1 MGDLIGV
8 LRGRV
13 DDNAQTV
20 VDTCASEVPEY
31 GRTVTNPVDYARM
44 LEFSVFI
51 RRRTLEL
58 VTTDHPLTED
68 DLAVVRT
75 IGEERGEKGMSR
87 SALDRVLALHAT
99 ASLREIHETAGPKDL
114 RDAMHLLAWL
124 SPQGAAGQ
132 QAYTIGFL
140 KAQKRYLPIVEQTRQ
155 FAEMAMAGDPA
166 TARYAQEIG
175 LTPTTDY
182 RVVAVRTTTDLVGP
196 GADEVLNVAWHR
208 HRTPATWRTSEL
220 VAVMPADQNGILAL
234 VQDIAGLSGPIAVG
248 TAVGPVTTLADTV
261 ALARRVSGVV
271 RAEPV
276 PQRLYTVADVFIE
289 IGVAGLA
296 DIDRWLRHI
305 ACQLTTGP
313 DLLATLSA
321 YYRHD
326 LNRTETAAALNIHPR
341 TLDYR
346 LRRTRELIGL
356 DPASTHGIRVLT
368 TAVQRADPVAH
379 QG

>member
-1 MGDLIGV
+1 MGDLIAL
-8 LRGRV
+8 LRNRV
-13 DDNAQTV
+13 GDNAKTV
-20 VDTCASEVPEY
+20 VETCASEVPEY
-31 GRTVTNPVDYARM
+31 GRTVTDPVDYAQM
-44 LEFSVFI
+44 LEFAVFI
-51 RRRTLEL
+51 RRRTLDL

-68 DLAVVRT
+68 DLTVVRT
-75 IGEERGEKGMSR
+75 VGEERGEKGMSR
-87 SALDRVLALHAT
+87 SSLDRVLALHAT
-99 ASLREIHETAGPKDL
+99 ASLREIHETAGAKDL

-132 QAYTIGFL
+132 QAYTLGFL

-155 FAEMAMAGDPA
+155 FAEMATAGDPA

-175 LTPTTDY
+175 LTATDDY
-182 RVVAVRTTTDLVGP
+182 RVVAVRTAPPLAP
-196 GADEVLNVAWHR
+196 QADEVLNAAWHR
-208 HRTPATWRTSEL
+208 HRTAATWRSGEL
-220 VAVMPADQNGILAL
+220 ICVIPVDQNGTLAL
-234 VQDIAGLSGPIAVG
+234 VQEVAAVVGQPCAVG
-248 TAVGPVTTLADTV
+248 TAIGPVTALADTV

-289 IGVAGLA
+289 IGVAALE

-305 ACQLTTGP
+305 THQLAAGP

-341 TLDYR
+341 TIDYR
-346 LRRTRELIGL
+346 LRRTRELVGL
-356 DPASTHGIRVLT
+356 DPASTHGIRVLS
-368 TAVQRADPVAH
+368 TAVQRH
-379 QG
+379 R